1 MKDLHPVYQL
11 LLKIPKGRVTTYGA
25 IGKKLG
31 LNPRHVGQ
39 ILHKNEGAPKIP
51 CHRVV
56 KSDGTLAS
64 GYSLGGLKIQKEMLE
79 KEGVRFTNNRV
90 DKSQFVA

>member
-1 MKDLHPVYQL
+1 MKVLHPVYQL
-11 LLKIPKGRVTTYGA
+11 LLKIPEGRVTSYGA

-31 LNPRHVGQ
+31 LNPRHVGR
-39 ILHKNEGAPKIP
+39 ILHNNPDAPRVP

-64 GYSLGGLKIQKEMLE
+64 GYSLGGLKIQKELLE
-79 KEGVRFTNNRV
+79 KEGVRFTNNRI

>member
-11 LLKIPKGRVTTYGA
+11 LLKIPKGRVTSYGA
-25 IGKKLG
+25 IGKKLS
-31 LNPRHVGQ
+31 LNPRHVGR
-39 ILHKNEGAPKIP
+39 ILHNNPDAPRVP

-79 KEGVRFTNNRV
+79 KEGVKFTNNRV